1 MRIDAETVAVITGA
15 ASGIG
20 RALAQ
25 AALSR
30 GARLVLAD
38 IRADALAET
47 VAELARKG
55 EVIGVR
61 TDVSLAADMDAL
73 AAAAIARFGAV
84 NLLVNNAGVFA
95 SGLAWEVSEAE
106 YDWVIGVNQRSVAHG
121 IRAFVPRMI
130 AQGRPGHVVT
140 IASGA
145 GITVNPGFASY
156 SMTKHAVVALSE
168 ALYLDLIAEGVT
180 HIGVTIAMP
189 GMTRS
194 DIMNPEKTSPP
205 GLVPGLRTRF
215 GNPRLDQLERLM
227 RAGVEAG
234 LPVED
239 LAREVLDAVE
249 AGALYVLP
257 GFADAASREFAEAVG
272 QGRATG
278 RNPYP
283 RRCRRRPVADP
294 VSHRTGSVNLPG
306 ARRSAEGSR

>member
-20 RALAQ
+20 RALAH

-47 VAELARKG
+47 VTELAPKG

-95 SGLAWEVSEAE
+95 SGVAWELSEAE

-121 IRAFVPRMI
+121 IRAFVPHMI
-130 AQGRPGHVVT
+130 AQGGPGHVVT

-156 SMTKHAVVALSE
+156 SMTKHAVVALTE
-168 ALYLDLIAEGVT
+168 ALYLDLTAEGVT

-194 DIMNPEKTSPP
+194 DIMNPEKTSPV
-205 GLVPGLRTRF
+205 GLVSGLRTRF
-215 GNPRLDQLERLM
+215 SNPRLDHLERLM
-227 RAGVEAG
+227 RAGVDAG

-257 GFADAASREFAEAVG
+257 GFADAASRAFAEAVG

-283 RRCRRRPVADP
+283 AVMPAAAA
-294 VSHRTGSVNLPG
+294 SGPG
-306 ARRSAEGSR
+306 FTPDGIS

>member
-25 AALSR
+25 AALAR

-38 IRADALAET
+38 IRPDALQET
-47 VAELARKG
+47 VAELASRG

-61 TDVSLAADMDAL
+61 TDVSVAADMDAL

-95 SGLAWEVSEAE
+95 SGLAWAVSEAE

-130 AQGRPGHVVT
+130 AHGRPAHVVT

-156 SMTKHAVVALSE
+156 SMTKHAVVALTE
-168 ALYLDLIAEGVT
+168 ALYLDLAAEGYHHV
-180 HIGVTIAMP
+180 GVTIAMP

-194 DIMNPEKTSPP
+194 DIMNPEKTSPV
-205 GLVPGLRTRF
+205 GLEAGLRTRF
-215 GNPRLDQLERLM
+215 SNPRLDQLERLM
-227 RAGVEAG
+227 RAGVDAG

-239 LAREVLDAVE
+239 LARQVLDAVE
-249 AGALYVLP
+249 AGDLYVLP
-257 GFADAASREFAEAVG
+257 GFADATSRAFAEAVG
-272 QGRATG
+272 RGRATG
-278 RNPYP
+278 SNPYP
-283 RRCRRRPVADP
+283 AIMPAVAA
-294 VSHRTGSVNLPG
+294 GEPG
-306 ARRSAEGSR
+306 FTSDGIG